1 MVTAPDQSASR
12 EISVGR
18 RRVNLVRLAQAQR
31 LLLRLVLGML
41 GIYGSMMCYPS
52 LIGGARWPVPVL
64 ALLFLVIAVL
74 IVVQTV
80 RLAIASGRS
89 PVIAVIAGL
98 FMLVPLLGL
107 ILVASADR
115 RASNLLKQNG
125 ARVGFLGVSAAE
137 MLKLTQGYCH
147 GCGYPLEGL
156 VAPVCPECGAVL
168 PQR

>member
-1 MVTAPDQSASR
+1 
-12 EISVGR
+12 
-18 RRVNLVRLAQAQR
+18 
-31 LLLRLVLGML
+31 ML
-41 GIYGSMMCYPS
+41 GIYASMMCYPS
-52 LIGGARWPVPVL
+52 VFAGARWPLPAL
-64 ALLFLVIAVL
+64 GLLFLVVAVL

-80 RLAIASGRS
+80 RLAIASGRN

-107 ILVASADR
+107 VLVASADR
-115 RASNLLKQNG
+115 RASNILKQNG
-125 ARVGFLGVSAAE
+125 ARVGLLGVSGAE

-147 GCGYPLEGL
+147 GCGYPLVGL